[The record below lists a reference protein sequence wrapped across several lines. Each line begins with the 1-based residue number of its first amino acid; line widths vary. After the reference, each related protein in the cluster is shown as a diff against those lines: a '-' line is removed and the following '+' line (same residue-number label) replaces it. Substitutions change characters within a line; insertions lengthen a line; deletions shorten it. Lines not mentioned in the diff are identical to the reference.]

1 MNPNKVNP
9 TSASLVR
16 ALRGPVLMIAVGAL
30 FAAEYS
36 GGPGFS
42 RTWPV
47 LVILVGLFKLIEY
60 MGAQKA

>member
-1 MNPNKVNP
+1 MNPS
-9 TSASLVR
+9 SASLLT
-16 ALRGPVLMIAVGAL
+16 ALRGPAMMIAVGSL
-30 FAAEYS
+30 FAIEYS

-47 LVILVGLFKLIEY
+47 LVILVGLFKLVEY